1 MNRIR
6 DYQGRIF
13 SGLLII
19 LIGVL
24 FLLGNLGKLDIGEVF
39 STYWPLILVFIG
51 LWHLIAYEFR
61 RTGFAVILI
70 LIGAFFMLV
79 NLDLIRGRVWI
90 YFWPLLIIAVGL
102 WLIFKP
108 RFKPF
113 QEKAPEIKEKDL
125 DAFIIFSGIKRRFST
140 PEFRG
145 GKATAIF
152 GGIDL
157 DFTQAGLADNKA
169 TIELTAVFGGM
180 EILVPSDWE
189 VVVDSSSIFGGVED
203 KHKTVPPAE
212 TKATLF
218 IRATAIFGGIEIK

>member
-1 MNRIR
+1 MDKIR

-51 LWHLIAYEFR
+51 LWHLIVHEFR
-61 RTGFAVILI
+61 RAGFGVILL
-70 LIGAFFMLV
+70 LIGGFFLLV
-79 NLDLIRGRVWI
+79 NLDIITGRIWI
-90 YFWPLLIIAVGL
+90 YFWPLLIIAAGL

-108 RFKPF
+108 RFKLF

-125 DAFIIFSGIKRRFST
+125 DAFIIFSGIKRRFNT

-145 GKATAIF
+145 GKATALF
-152 GGIDL
+152 GGVDL

-169 TIELTAVFGGM
+169 SIELTAIFGGI
-180 EILVPSDWE
+180 EVLVPNDWE

-203 KHKTVPPAE
+203 KRKAAPPAE

-218 IRATAIFGGIEIK
+218 VRATAIFGGIEIK

>member
-51 LWHLIAYEFR
+51 LWHLIAHEFR

-79 NLDLIRGRVWI
+79 NLDVIRGRVWI

-108 RFKPF
+108 RFKLF
-113 QEKAPEIKEKDL
+113 REKAPEIKEKDL
-125 DAFIIFSGIKRRFST
+125 DAFIIFSGIPFQTKIHFNFSSGSPIRRNNPVRRKSKSKSGGNRESVRGLSFPRT
-140 PEFRG
+140 ATFLPIIMLFRG
-145 GKATAIF
+145 
-152 GGIDL
+152 
-157 DFTQAGLADNKA
+157 
-169 TIELTAVFGGM
+169 
-180 EILVPSDWE
+180 P
-189 VVVDSSSIFGGVED
+189 
-203 KHKTVPPAE
+203 
-212 TKATLF
+212 TK
-218 IRATAIFGGIEIK
+218 

>member
-1 MNRIR
+1 MHGIR

-61 RTGFAVILI
+61 RTGLAVILI
-70 LIGAFFMLV
+70 LIGVFFMLV

-102 WLIFKP
+102 WLIFRP
-108 RFKPF
+108 RFKPLK
-113 QEKAPEIKEKDL
+113 EKAPEIKEKDL

-152 GGIDL
+152 GGVDL
-157 DFTQAGLADNKA
+157 DFTQAGLAENKA
-169 TIELTAVFGGM
+169 TIELTAVFGGI
-180 EILVPSDWE
+180 EVLAPNDWE

-203 KHKTVPPAE
+203 KRKAVPPAE

-218 IRATAIFGGIEIK
+218 VRATAIFGGIEIK

>member
-1 MNRIR
+1 MDRIR

-13 SGLLII
+13 AGLLII

-51 LWHLIAYEFR
+51 LWHLIAHEFR
-61 RTGFAVILI
+61 SAGFGVILL
-70 LIGAFFMLV
+70 LIGGFFMLV
-79 NLDLIRGRVWI
+79 
-90 YFWPLLIIAVGL
+90 
-102 WLIFKP
+102 IFKP
-108 RFKPF
+108 RFKLF

-125 DAFIIFSGIKRRFST
+125 DAFIIFSGINRRFTT

-145 GKATAIF
+145 GKATALF

-169 TIELTAVFGGM
+169 TIELTAIFGGI
-180 EILVPSDWE
+180 EVLVPNDWE

-203 KHKTVPPAE
+203 KHKAVPPAE

-218 IRATAIFGGIEIK
+218 VRATAMFGGIEVK

>member
-1 MNRIR
+1 MDRIR

-39 STYWPLILVFIG
+39 STYWPLILVFVG
-51 LWHLIAYEFR
+51 LWHLIAHEFR
-61 RTGFAVILI
+61 SAGFGVIFI
-70 LIGAFFMLV
+70 LIGGFFMLV
-79 NLDLIRGRVWI
+79 NLDLIRGRIWL
-90 YFWPLLIIAVGL
+90 YFWPLLIIAAGL
-102 WLIFKP
+102 WIIFKP
-108 RFKPF
+108 RFKTF

-125 DAFIIFSGIKRRFST
+125 DVFIIFSGIKRRFNT

-145 GKATAIF
+145 GKATTLF

-169 TIELTAVFGGM
+169 TIELTALFGGI
-180 EILVPSDWE
+180 EVLVPSNWE

-203 KHKTVPPAE
+203 KHKAAPPAE

-218 IRATAIFGGIEIK
+218 IRATAIFGGIGIK

>member
-24 FLLGNLGKLDIGEVF
+24 FLLGNLGRLDIGEVF

-51 LWHLIAYEFR
+51 LWHLIAHEFR
-61 RTGFAVILI
+61 SAGFGVILL
-70 LIGAFFMLV
+70 LIGGFFMLV
-79 NLDLIRGRVWI
+79 NLDIIRGRIWL
-90 YFWPLLIIAVGL
+90 YFWPLLIIAAGL
-102 WLIFKP
+102 WIIFKP
-108 RFKPF
+108 RFKLF
-113 QEKAPEIKEKDL
+113 KERAPEIKEKDL
-125 DAFIIFSGIKRRFST
+125 DVFIIFSGIKRRFNT

-145 GKATAIF
+145 GKATALF

-169 TIELTAVFGGM
+169 SIELTAIFGGI
-180 EILVPSDWE
+180 EVLVPSDWE

-203 KHKTVPPAE
+203 KHKAVPTAE

-218 IRATAIFGGIEIK
+218 IRATAMFGGIEIK

>member
-1 MNRIR
+1 MNSLR

-39 STYWPLILVFIG
+39 STYWPLILIFIG
-51 LWHLIAYEFR
+51 LWHLIAHEFR
-61 RTGFAVILI
+61 SAGFGIILL
-70 LIGAFFMLV
+70 LIGGFFLLV
-79 NLDLIRGRVWI
+79 NLDIIRGRIWL
-90 YFWPLLIIAVGL
+90 YFWPLVIIAAGL
-102 WLIFKP
+102 WIIFRP
-108 RFKPF
+108 RFKLF

-125 DAFIIFSGIKRRFST
+125 DAFIIFSGIKRRFNA

-145 GKATAIF
+145 GKATALF

-169 TIELTAVFGGM
+169 SIELTAIFGGI
-180 EILVPSDWE
+180 EVLVPSDWE
-189 VVVDSSSIFGGVED
+189 VVIDSSSIFGGVED
-203 KHKTVPPAE
+203 KHEAVPPAE

-218 IRATAIFGGIEIK
+218 IRATAMFGGIEVK

>member
-24 FLLGNLGKLDIGEVF
+24 FLLGNLGRLDIGDVF
-39 STYWPLILVFIG
+39 STYWPLILIFIG
-51 LWHLIAYEFR
+51 LWHLIAHEFR
-61 RTGFAVILI
+61 SAGFGAILI
-70 LIGAFFMLV
+70 LIGGFFMLV
-79 NLDLIRGRVWI
+79 NLDVIRGRVWL
-90 YFWPLLIIAVGL
+90 YFWPLLIIAAGL
-102 WLIFKP
+102 WIIFKP

-113 QEKAPEIKEKDL
+113 KEKAPEIKEKDL
-125 DAFIIFSGIKRRFST
+125 DAFIIFSGIKRRFNT

-145 GKATAIF
+145 GKATALF

-169 TIELTAVFGGM
+169 SIELTAIFGG
-180 EILVPSDWE
+180 IDVLVPNDWE
-189 VVVDSSSIFGGVED
+189 VVIDSSSIFGAVED
-203 KHKTVPPAE
+203 KHRGPREAE
-212 TKATLF
+212 KKATLF
-218 IRATAIFGGIEIK
+218 VRATVIFGGIEIK